1 MARSPTAPRHGAAGV
16 PAAPAAGRPEA
27 LVESYRRL
35 AEVFHDVLSEQ
46 EPEAL
51 LDRIADTLG
60 ELMPYEALHIYEAD
74 EERRELVPVLARSE
88 YRDEIMRSRAAFG
101 QGITGWAVQHRT
113 PVWTNSAQLDPRA
126 QTVPGTPVEPEA
138 LISVPLIA
146 RGRVKGALNIY
157 RLGDDGTFFDHEFEL
172 AKWFG
177 DAAALALDNAEI
189 RARLE
194 REAQTDSLTGL
205 HNHRY
210 FHERLRSEL
219 ARAVRSHDSVAV
231 LMFDIDD
238 FKRVNDIHGHAEGDR
253 LLIQLGTIAR
263 ETVRGSDVV
272 CRLGGEEFAVIMS
285 SCDAGDALGLAAR
298 LTERLRATD
307 FEAAADVT
315 VSIGIA
321 QGPDHTANPRELVQ
335 FAEAAMM
342 TAKARGKNTVV
353 LFDDSA
359 TERPTQLS
367 ASRDVRS
374 IAHLKMLQSLAGK
387 LNRLNAVREIGETI
401 ANELRLL
408 LEFHNCRV
416 FLREG
421 DDLVPVAFVGELE
434 ASTPTEQAL
443 KTRVGEGITGRCVAR
458 GESLLIANARECE
471 YALRIPGTDDVDE
484 SIAAV
489 PLRYGSRVNGA
500 IVISKLGV
508 GLFDEDD
515 VRLLEVLAGQASVAL
530 ENARLYEAQRREAE
544 NAKALLRFA
553 EAVSRAR
560 TFSSVCRDAVVAAAE
575 LVGAPQVSLWLQQPD
590 GKFACC
596 ASHGFANSD
605 DGMLDARIPPEA
617 AERWLAGRAEPFLAT
632 AEESVAASPAA
643 RWPRRLVAPLVSGDG
658 VTGWIAVATDD
669 DELSEERRRV
679 LAGLVYPVST
689 ALHKARAYERQR
701 ESAEVA
707 NALLDASAE
716 LASADSADVLLERI
730 VEVTARVLSTPGASL
745 WIEEEAEPHALVR
758 AASVGPQLSDVRP
771 RYPAAVARRLL
782 DRREAFM
789 LEPDELGRLGVSPAV
804 AGIEGRYAVAPLRV
818 GGDRVGALVVFV
830 GDRDFGA
837 RGLRLLTGLAHQA
850 KVAIEGAEHY
860 ESLERTFVSTVEAL
874 ANALEAKD
882 EYTSSHARWI
892 MEMALDVGRE
902 LRLDR
907 EALKRLELGALFHDI
922 GKIGIPSAIL
932 QKPGPLTDEEFD
944 LVKEHPNLGAGILE
958 PIERLAD
965 VRPIVRACHERW
977 DGRGYPNGTA
987 GDEIPIEARI
997 VLVCDAFHTMTSD
1010 RPYRGRLS
1018 EDVAADRLRE
1028 AAGSQ
1033 FDPAVVEA
1041 FLKLFEAG
1049 RVSPAA

>member
-1 MARSPTAPRHGAAGV
+1 MRHSSFGRTAPIGPRMARSPTAPRHGAAGV
-16 PAAPAAGRPEA
+16 SAAPAAGRPEA

-88 YRDEIMRSRAAFG
+88 YRDEIMRSRAGFG

-458 GESLLIANARECE
+458 GESLLIANARACE

-544 NAKALLRFA
+544 NAKALLWFA
-553 EAVSRAR
+553 EVVSRAR
-560 TFSSVCRDAVVAAAE
+560 KFSSVCDDSVAAAAD
-575 LVGAPQVSLWLQQPD
+575 LLGVPQVSLWLQQPD
-590 GKFACC
+590 GNFSCC
-596 ASHGFANSD
+596 SSHGFGEAD
-605 DGMLDARIPPEA
+605 DELLRVQISPDA
-617 AERWLAGRAEPFLAT
+617 AERWLAGRADPFLSA
-632 AEESVAASPAA
+632 ADESPAAQPAA
-643 RWPRRLVAPLVSGDG
+643 RWTRRLVAPLVSGDG
-658 VTGWIAVATDD
+658 VTGWIAVPTDD
-669 DELSEERRRV
+669 EELSEERRRL

-689 ALHKARAYERQR
+689 ALHKARVRAPARERGGR
-701 ESAEVA
+701 ECAARREC
-707 NALLDASAE
+707 
-716 LASADSADVLLERI
+716 R
-730 VEVTARVLSTPGASL
+730 ARVGRVGGRPAGADRRGDRARPRDAARL
-745 WIEEEAEPHALVR
+745 AVDRGGGR
-758 AASVGPQLSDVRP
+758 AARARPGRLRRLRVVQRPAPVPQKCRAPAARSPRRVPARARRP
-771 RYPAAVARRLL
+771 RLPGRRAGRRGRPAAVRCRAAARRRRPRGRAHRLHRRSRFRRSRTSAPDRARPPGKGRDRGRGALREPGADVRL
-782 DRREAFM
+782 DRR
-789 LEPDELGRLGVSPAV
+789 
-804 AGIEGRYAVAPLRV
+804 
-818 GGDRVGALVVFV
+818 
-830 GDRDFGA
+830 GA
-837 RGLRLLTGLAHQA
+837 RERARGEGPVHVLA
-850 KVAIEGAEHY
+850 
-860 ESLERTFVSTVEAL
+860 R
-874 ANALEAKD
+874 
-882 EYTSSHARWI
+882 
-892 MEMALDVGRE
+892 ALDHG
-902 LRLDR
+902 D
-907 EALKRLELGALFHDI
+907 GA
-922 GKIGIPSAIL
+922 
-932 QKPGPLTDEEFD
+932 
-944 LVKEHPNLGAGILE
+944 
-958 PIERLAD
+958 RR
-965 VRPIVRACHERW
+965 RPR
-977 DGRGYPNGTA
+977 
-987 GDEIPIEARI
+987 
-997 VLVCDAFHTMTSD
+997 
-1010 RPYRGRLS
+1010 
-1018 EDVAADRLRE
+1018 VAAR
-1028 AAGSQ
+1028 
-1033 FDPAVVEA
+1033 P
-1041 FLKLFEAG
+1041 
-1049 RVSPAA
+1049 